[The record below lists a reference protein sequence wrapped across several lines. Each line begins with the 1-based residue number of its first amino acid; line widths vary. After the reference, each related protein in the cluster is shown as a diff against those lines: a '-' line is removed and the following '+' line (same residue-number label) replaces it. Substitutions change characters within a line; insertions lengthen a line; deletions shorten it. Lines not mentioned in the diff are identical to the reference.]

1 LVTTTTSSG
10 DCIYQGH
17 HQQVCPASTSA
28 DSPGTTGDA
37 PTLVGVSSVTTA
49 DAATDGSGQ
58 LAFTGSDTGMWVFV
72 AGVLII
78 LGVALVTIPAEIV
91 KRRR

>member
-1 LVTTTTSSG
+1 
-10 DCIYQGH
+10 
-17 HQQVCPASTSA
+17 
-28 DSPGTTGDA
+28 
-37 PTLVGVSSVTTA
+37 VGVSSVTTA